1 MFQGFS
7 PDTFDF
13 LWGIRFNNNRDWFA
27 EHKPDY
33 LRHLYE
39 PMKELVK
46 EMEPVV
52 AEEEGMKLQLSRIY
66 RDMRMHPETFYKDS
80 LWFTLRHRDDYWL
93 ENPCLC
99 FELRPEGYRY
109 GFLFV
114 RPSPSRMEAFRKTIA
129 EKPDAFLRL
138 VEQAEQ
144 ESGMKLEGDCYK
156 RMKPCEDPRLERFF
170 KMKNLM
176 SLKDLPPDDL
186 LFSRDLVQ
194 ELHKVFKAW
203 LPLYRFCRSF

>member
-13 LWGIRFNNNRDWFA
+13 LWGIRFNNNREWFA

-33 LRHLYE
+33 QNHLYF

-52 AEEEGMKLQLSRIY
+52 EGEDGMKLQLSRIY

-109 GFLFV
+109 GFLMA
-114 RPSPSRMEAFRKTIA
+114 RPRMDVCRKSDTSRSNRVIMSNLISQTVLPSREFASAFSQGRWSARI
-129 EKPDAFLRL
+129 P
-138 VEQAEQ
+138 
-144 ESGMKLEGDCYK
+144 
-156 RMKPCEDPRLERFF
+156 
-170 KMKNLM
+170 
-176 SLKDLPPDDL
+176 
-186 LFSRDLVQ
+186 
-194 ELHKVFKAW
+194 
-203 LPLYRFCRSF
+203 